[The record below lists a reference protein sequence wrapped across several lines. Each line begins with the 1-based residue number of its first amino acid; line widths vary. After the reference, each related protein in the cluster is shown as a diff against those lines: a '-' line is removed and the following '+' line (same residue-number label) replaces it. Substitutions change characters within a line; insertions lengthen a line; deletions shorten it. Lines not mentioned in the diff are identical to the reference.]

1 MSYELVAPAS
11 VERAAWQE
19 RLHGP
24 QPKRAFIK
32 FTKAWLDAG
41 GVKWCGNKFFE
52 IVRTVVVPYSLSY
65 TIPGNDYKDIDLS
78 NAKNT
83 GKLLYPDAENRVY
96 EILVGLKPGAW
107 HTVIYLPP
115 NRPLLALGDST
126 MYADMADADKR
137 FLGGIS
143 PEYSPADDPVIKLWT
158 IKDYDAYNTRIVT
171 LSGIDFEKC
180 TFEFKIAKHD
190 LRPMDVPPRVFTTI
204 PHHSE
209 VSGIW

>member
-1 MSYELVAPAS
+1 
-11 VERAAWQE
+11 
-19 RLHGP
+19 
-24 QPKRAFIK
+24 
-32 FTKAWLDAG
+32 
-41 GVKWCGNKFFE
+41 
-52 IVRTVVVPYSLSY
+52 
-65 TIPGNDYKDIDLS
+65 
-78 NAKNT
+78 
-83 GKLLYPDAENRVY
+83 
-96 EILVGLKPGAW
+96 
-107 HTVIYLPP
+107 
-115 NRPLLALGDST
+115 

-190 LRPMDVPPRVFTTI
+190 LRPMDVPPRVYTTI

-209 VSGIW
+209 ISGIW